1 MLRHG
6 ALAADVAQL
15 VMDVAE
21 PGDVASADLLRRAAE
36 QIGRV
41 SPAVAAPLSRRALDL
56 MPRGDPGRGEA
67 VVQAIDLLVQAGRA
81 AEAARLLTAS
91 ESDLADPAAEAQA
104 RLGIGMLMTQYAPAA
119 VAEQCQAALRLPGVP
134 PAMRIQLGGV
144 AGLTIPALARLRL
157 AIRQALPGR
166 PDVTP
171 RSTSP
176 VCLGYM
182 GGDGQARWI

>member
-1 MLRHG
+1 MMLRHG
-6 ALAADVAQL
+6 SSPADVAQL
-15 VMDVAE
+15 VMDGAE
-21 PGDVASADLLRRAAE
+21 PGDMASATLLRRAAA
-36 QIGRV
+36 QIGQV
-41 SPAVAAPLSRRALDL
+41 SPAVAVPLARRSLEL
-56 MPRGDPGRGEA
+56 TRRGDPERGEA
-67 VVQAIDLLVQAGRA
+67 VAQAIDLLVQAGRA

-176 VCLGYM
+176 VCLWVYG
-182 GGDGQARWI
+182 R